1 VPPESRRRGS
11 TRPSAEDLLGFDTRE
26 AGGSLLPAG
35 IDEAGRGPLAGP
47 LVACCVVL
55 TPGLAIPGL
64 DDSKA
69 LTPRA
74 RLEVRERILEGC
86 LGFGI
91 GLVEPREIDSLGM
104 TRSVALSFERAAAS
118 CTAADVYLIDG
129 RPVEGL
135 PFNVR
140 FFVRG
145 DSRSRS
151 IAAASI
157 LAKVHRDS
165 LMAEADR
172 VWPGYGFADN
182 SGYGTPAHLAALRE
196 LGPCPIHR
204 FSFAPVAETVDL
216 FGGLHGG

>member
-1 VPPESRRRGS
+1 MPRESRRSGP
-11 TRPSAEDLLGFDTRE
+11 TRPSAEDLLGFDARE
-26 AGGSLLPAG
+26 AGFCRHAAG

-55 TPGLAIPGL
+55 VPGLAIPGV
-64 DDSKA
+64 DDSKV
-69 LTPRA
+69 LTARA
-74 RLEVRERILEGC
+74 RLELRGRILEGC

-104 TRSVALSFERAAAS
+104 TRSVALSFERAAGS
-118 CTAADVYLIDG
+118 CTVEADVYLVDG

-135 PFNVR
+135 PFDAR

-145 DSRSRS
+145 DSRSLS

-172 VWPGYGFADN
+172 VWPGYGFACN
-182 SGYGTPAHLAALRE
+182 SGYGTPAHLAALRK

-216 FGGLHGG
+216 FGDFRG